1 MQNDEKTSGK
11 KGSLFNLLIIM
22 ITLILLGIPIYLV
35 AQRGYS
41 IAELKQIFSSTE
53 EMRAFV
59 ESFGAAAP
67 VIFFLLQTLQIIAAP
82 IPGNVMALVGGA
94 LFGFW
99 KSFLIT
105 VIALVTGSSIAFLL
119 VRLYGR
125 PLVER
130 FVKPET
136 IDKYLDNGSKK
147 YELFLFLLFLFPFF
161 PDDALCFIAGLTGIS
176 YRHFLLIVIIARPP
190 GMAFASL
197 VGSGAIA
204 VPWWG
209 WVIIGIA
216 SAAFIFCSIRYGDK
230 IENWLMNKIKKL
242 KA

>member
-1 MQNDEKTSGK
+1 
-11 KGSLFNLLIIM
+11 
-22 ITLILLGIPIYLV
+22 
-35 AQRGYS
+35 
-41 IAELKQIFSSTE
+41 
-53 EMRAFV
+53 
-59 ESFGAAAP
+59 
-67 VIFFLLQTLQIIAAP
+67 
-82 IPGNVMALVGGA
+82 MALVGGA

>member
-1 MQNDEKTSGK
+1 MQNDEMTSKK
-11 KGSLFNLLIIM
+11 KGTLLNLTFIV

-41 IAELKQIFSSTE
+41 LVELKLIFSSTE
-53 EMRAFV
+53 EMRTFV
-59 ESFGAAAP
+59 ESFGTAAP
-67 VIFFLLQTLQIIAAP
+67 VIFFLLQTLQVIAAP
-82 IPGNVMALVGGA
+82 IPGNVMALVGGM

-105 VIALVTGSSIAFLL
+105 VAALVVGSSVAFLL

-130 FVKPET
+130 FVKPEI
-136 IDKYLDNGSKK
+136 IDKYLDNRMKK
-147 YELFLFLLFLFPFF
+147 YEQFLFLLFLFPFF
-161 PDDALCFIAGLTGIS
+161 PDDALCFIAGLTGIP
-176 YRHFLLIVIIARPP
+176 YKHFLLIVIIARPP

-197 VGSGAIA
+197 VGSGAIT

-216 SAAFIFCSIRYGDK
+216 SAIFIICSVRHGEK
-230 IENWLMNKIKKL
+230 IENWLISKIKKVRD
-242 KA
+242 